1 MEKKI
6 EDIYID
12 ILKRGLNTNWLGR
25 NILYYQILDSTQS
38 RSHILAKDKSSHG
51 TIIIAGEQTEGRGR
65 LGRVWYSDNDK
76 GIWMSII
83 LRPAFNIQSASQIT
97 LLTSI
102 VVYRTLKKMFD
113 IDSKIKWPNDIY
125 IDHRKCAGILCEVK
139 GELNNYYL
147 VVGIGINTNKT
158 EYQDVIKN
166 KAISI
171 EEKINQS
178 PKRLE
183 IIIELIN
190 EFEKSYDSF
199 QQDGFRI
206 FHEEYIG
213 VMYGLNYKILYN
225 NTIGYIKGIDE
236 NGHLLVREENGSYI
250 NISSGEIEF
259 LF

>member
-6 EDIYID
+6 E
-12 ILKRGLNTNWLGR
+12 LNTNWLGR

-38 RSHILAKDKSSHG
+38 MSHIMATNQSPHG
-51 TIIIAGEQTEGRGR
+51 TIIIAEEQTDGRGR
-65 LGRVWYSDNDK
+65 LGRVWYSEKEK

-83 LRPAFNIQSASQIT
+83 LRPAFNIQSAPQIT

-102 VVYRTLKKMFD
+102 IVQRTLKKMFD

-139 GELNNYYL
+139 GDLNNYYL
-147 VVGIGINTNKT
+147 VVGIGINTHKT

-171 EEKINQS
+171 EEKINHS

-199 QQDGFRI
+199 QQDGLKIFR
-206 FHEEYIG
+206 EEYID

-225 NTIGYIKGIDE
+225 NIIGYIKGIDE
-236 NGHLLVREENGSYI
+236 NGHLLVREEDGNFI
-250 NISSGEIEF
+250 NVSSGEIKF